1 METESVYS
9 LIKVLL
15 EYIKQND
22 KEEAL
27 FTVLDLL
34 MEDGDIDLN
43 DLKSYAENDEEECI
57 VKCINKYIKENEL
70 YEEDEDEEW

>member
-9 LIKVLL
+9 LIKVML

>member
-9 LIKVLL
+9 LIKTML

-57 VKCINKYIKENEL
+57 IKCINKYIKENEL
-70 YEEDEDEEW
+70 YEEDEEEW